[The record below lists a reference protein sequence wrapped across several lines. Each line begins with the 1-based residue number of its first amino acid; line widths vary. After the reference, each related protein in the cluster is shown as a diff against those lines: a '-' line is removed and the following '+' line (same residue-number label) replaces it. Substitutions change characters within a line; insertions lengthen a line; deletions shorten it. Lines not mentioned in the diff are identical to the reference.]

1 MSRTPSGS
9 SATMQVAAQPS
20 NNIYTLLT
28 LIALVFLLVT
38 VVFVMMEAD
47 SRFGWWIPF
56 ADQYDKAKLV
66 NKQDSTRIE
75 KITTDSK
82 NVLEKVTL
90 KNPESEEATAMP

>member
-38 VVFVMMEAD
+38 VAFVTMEAD
-47 SRFGWWIPF
+47 PRFGWWVPF
-56 ADQYDKAKLV
+56 ADQYEKAKRN
-66 NKQDSTRIE
+66 NKQEVTRIE
-75 KITTDSK
+75 KIITDSE
-82 NVLEKVTL
+82 NALEKVTL
-90 KNPESEEATAMP
+90 KNPESEEATATP

>member
-9 SATMQVAAQPS
+9 SAAMQVAAQPS

-47 SRFGWWIPF
+47 SRFGWFVPF
-56 ADQYDKAKLV
+56 ADQYKEFKRTNEQDMAAIDKTI
-66 NKQDSTRIE
+66 NETQDA
-75 KITTDSK
+75 
-82 NVLEKVTL
+82 LEKVTL
-90 KNPESEEATAMP
+90 KNPESAEGTAAP